1 MKVIA
6 SLTTIPQRIDK
17 IKGTLLSLLAQ
28 SHPIDHIEINVPYR
42 CVRTN
47 EDYVIPAWL
56 TEMPKVE
63 IHRTEDYGAITKISP
78 TLIRH
83 MGDCDSYI
91 WSVDDDHNYQSD
103 TLAGL
108 VKLVSQYPH
117 DIIAYNVNDYAAYIG
132 HRSVNDR
139 RRKRSLLGIILRRHT
154 PPLRI
159 PQNDES
165 IHFQFFEG
173 FQTVLYPPHIIDTDF
188 ADYIQKT
195 ATSMDC
201 RKSDDMVLSYY
212 FRKRCRFIKA
222 PAHRSNAMYA
232 YGRDA
237 QALHLQDNGH
247 RIRYQRVV
255 NWLRANCP
263 IN

>member
-78 TLIRH
+78 TLVRH
-83 MGDCDSYI
+83 MGDCDAYI
-91 WSVDDDHNYQSD
+91 WSVDDDHNYQTD

-108 VKLVSQYPH
+108 VKIASQCPH
-117 DIIAYNVNDYAAYIG
+117 DIIAYSINDFAVYIR
-132 HRSVNDR
+132 HRSVID
-139 RRKRSLLGIILRRHT
+139 RRKRSLLGILLRRHV
-154 PPLRI
+154 PPPRI

-188 ADYIQKT
+188 ADYIKKT
-195 ATSMDC
+195 AESMDC

-212 FRKRCRFIKA
+212 FRKRCRFVKA
-222 PAHRSNAMYA
+222 PAHKSNAMYA

-247 RIRYQRVV
+247 RVRYQRVV